1 MLQDAISK
9 MDPTVSN
16 HTPKPTW
23 SGNVSPPPPPALL
36 TTLLLAVSLLAS
48 QKSQGGFVTE
58 CLAPK
63 TAWPH
68 APCCLTFIEQLL
80 CAQHLD

>member
-23 SGNVSPPPPPALL
+23 SGSVSPPPPPALL
-36 TTLLLAVSLLAS
+36 TTLLLALPLLGFSKEPGRFCPHGAGTQDSQVSCPMLS
-48 QKSQGGFVTE
+48 HF
-58 CLAPK
+58 C
-63 TAWPH
+63 
-68 APCCLTFIEQLL
+68 
-80 CAQHLD
+80 